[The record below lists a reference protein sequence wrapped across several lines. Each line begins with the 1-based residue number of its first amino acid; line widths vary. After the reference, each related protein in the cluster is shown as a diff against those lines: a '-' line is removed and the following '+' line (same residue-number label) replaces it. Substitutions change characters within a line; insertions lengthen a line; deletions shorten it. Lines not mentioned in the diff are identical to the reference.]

1 MTTPIAALCV
11 PGIGMSSMR
20 GAPRMRDMSFLSC
33 YRVLA
38 VLAVMAGAA
47 GCGGTPPAGV
57 GTRGGAPLV
66 VACAASNRG
75 VMEAIMAD
83 YARETGT
90 AVVAQYGPSQAL
102 LAGIEVARSADLYLP
117 ADDGFLEVARQ
128 RGLVGAAYRLA
139 EMRPVIAVPRGN
151 PRGIAA
157 LDDLLAADVRLAL
170 ANPDATAIGTVVR
183 AALDPAGRWQ
193 PLAERATVITT
204 TITEAATAVKLGAV
218 DAAIVYDAVLHD
230 FDTLEGVSVPELA
243 GLTSLVGIAVIEP
256 EAGTGPAPGAEVPAA
271 ATRTV
276 AAHRF
281 ARFCAARDR
290 GLVRYREHGF
300 VPADG
305 DPWDPDPE
313 LLLYAGSMLR
323 PAIEETVAEFEVRE
337 GVRVTRVYN
346 GCGIL
351 VAQMR
356 AGRVPDAYFAC
367 DTEFMGQVRDLF
379 PESRV
384 LAQNELVI
392 IVAKG
397 NPHGIGGLADL
408 AKPGL
413 RVGIGHEK
421 QCAMGWLTQ
430 RTFAEAGLESELM
443 ENVVVQTPTGDMLV
457 NQMRGGSLDAA
468 VVYLSNAAGSGA
480 VLDAVRID
488 GLPCSIASQPYGVA
502 AGSVHRGLAA
512 RLQAAIE
519 TAESREIF
527 EAEGFRWL
535 GAGAVTEAV
544 P

>member
-1 MTTPIAALCV
+1 VGEASIVGDRTGRFVGTNRDGV
-11 PGIGMSSMR
+11 G
-20 GAPRMRDMSFLSC
+20 PRAGL
-33 YRVLA
+33 LA
-38 VLAVMAGAA
+38 VVLLMPLTV
-47 GCGGTPPAGV
+47 GCGPRPALV
-57 GTRGGAPLV
+57 EPHGGEPLV
-66 VACAASNRG
+66 VACAASTRG
-75 VMEAIMAD
+75 AMEAIMAD
-83 YARETGT
+83 YARATGT
-90 AVVAQYGPSQAL
+90 AVVAQYGPSQSL
-102 LAGIEVARSADLYLP
+102 LAGIEVAGSRSADLFLP
-117 ADDGFLEVARQ
+117 ADDGFLDVARQ
-128 RGLVGAAYRLA
+128 RGLVGTGYPLA

-170 ANPDATAIGTVVR
+170 ANPDATAIGRVVR
-183 AALDPAGRWQ
+183 AALQPAGRWQ
-193 PLAERATVITT
+193 PLADRTTVVTT
-204 TITEAATAVKLGAV
+204 TVTEAATAVKLGSV
-218 DAAIVYDAVLHD
+218 DAAIVYDALLHD
-230 FDTLEGVSVPELA
+230 FDTLEGVAVPELA
-243 GLTSLVGIAVIEP
+243 DVVSRVAIAVVE
-256 EAGTGPAPGAEVPAA
+256 PAA
-271 ATRTV
+271 AGGTGAGTAPARTA

-290 GLVRYREHGF
+290 GLVHYRGHGF

-313 LLLYAGSMLR
+313 LVLYAGSMLR
-323 PAIEETVAEFEVRE
+323 PAIEETVAAFEARE
-337 GVRVTRVYN
+337 GVRVNRVYN

-367 DTEFMGQVRDLF
+367 DSEFMGQVRDLF
-379 PESRV
+379 PQSRV
-384 LAQNELVI
+384 VSQNELVI

-397 NPHGIGGLADL
+397 NPHRLGGLADL
-408 AKPGL
+408 TRPGL

-430 RTFAEAGLESELM
+430 RTFAEAGLESHVM

-468 VVYLSNAAGSGA
+468 VVYLSNAAGSGD

-502 AGSVHRGLAA
+502 AGSVHRGIAA

-535 GAGAVTEAV
+535 GDGPATGAA

>member
-1 MTTPIAALCV
+1 MHGFVRACRAPGRMNRGRCV
-11 PGIGMSSMR
+11 V
-20 GAPRMRDMSFLSC
+20 A
-33 YRVLA
+33 LA
-38 VLAVMAGAA
+38 VLLVA
-47 GCGGTPPAGV
+47 GCGRPGPTAVQP
-57 GTRGGAPLV
+57 RGGEPLV

-102 LAGIEVARSADLYLP
+102 LAGLEVARSADLYLP
-117 ADDGFLEVARQ
+117 ADDMYLGLARA
-128 RGLVGAAYRLA
+128 RGLVGAAYPLA
-139 EMRPVIAVPRGN
+139 EMRPVVAVPRGN

-170 ANPDATAIGTVVR
+170 PNPDTAAVGAIVR
-183 AALDPAGRWQ
+183 TALLPTGRWQ
-193 PLAERATVITT
+193 PLADRATVIATT
-204 TITEAATAVKLGAV
+204 VTEAATAVKLGAV
-218 DAAIVYDAVLHD
+218 DAAIIYDAVLHD
-230 FDTLEGVSVPELA
+230 FEALEGVGVPELA
-243 GLTSLVGIAVIEP
+243 DLASLVAIAVVEP
-256 EAGTGPAPGAEVPAA
+256 DMVPPGDMAPAA
-271 ATRTV
+271 SARTA

-290 GLVRYREHGF
+290 GLVRYRDHGF
-300 VPADG
+300 EPVDG

-323 PAIEETVAEFEVRE
+323 PAIEQTVADFEARE
-337 GVRVTRVYN
+337 GIRVTRVYN

-367 DTEFMGQVRDLF
+367 DTEFMTQVKDLF
-379 PESRV
+379 PVSQV
-384 LAQNELVI
+384 VSQNELVI

-408 AKPGL
+408 TAPGL

-430 RTFAEAGLESELM
+430 RTFSEAGLQAELM
-443 ENVVVQTPTGDMLV
+443 ENVVLQTPTGDMLV
-457 NQMRGGSLDAA
+457 NQMRSGSLDAA
-468 VVYLSNAAGSGA
+468 VVYLSNAAGSA
-480 VLDAVRID
+480 AILDAVRID
-488 GLPCSIASQPYGVA
+488 GLPCAIARQPYGVA
-502 AGSVHRGLAA
+502 AGSAHRQSAA
-512 RLQAAIE
+512 RLLDAIE

-527 EAEGFRWL
+527 EAEGFRWRGDGL
-535 GAGAVTEAV
+535 ATGAAR
-544 P
+544 